1 MSEESGNRSVAMMKS
16 HIKELMEKLAK
27 SEEDKHEILQ
37 VSDLDKQKI
46 ADEAYRS
53 VCNAKN
59 VFAATECSVNC
70 GIFSLL
76 MSTT

>member
-27 SEEDKHEILQ
+27 SEEDQ
-37 VSDLDKQKI
+37 SKI
-46 ADEAYRS
+46 ANEAYRS